1 MKIVVAGGTGFIGEP
16 LVEKL
21 VSRQH
26 DVAVLSRNPNKVR
39 AGRGVL
45 WDGKAA
51 GPWTAEV
58 DAADAVINLAGENIG
73 AGRWTAERKR
83 ALVDSRLDATN
94 AIVKA
99 LLDAP
104 RRDRVL
110 VNASAVGY
118 YGFDRQL
125 PADED
130 APKGSGFLADLV
142 DLWERAAK
150 RAESAARVVI
160 LRFGV
165 ALGPNGGALEKMAM
179 PFRFFVGGRV
189 GSGHQWM
196 SWVDRDDA
204 LSAIVRAVEEK
215 LLRGVYNITS
225 PNPVTNREFTKSLAN
240 VLHRPALFPVP
251 AFVLRLVFGD
261 MADEALLGG
270 QPAVPRRAEAAGFTL
285 QFRNIESA
293 LQHAFTDQ

>member
-16 LVEKL
+16 LVERL
-21 VSRQH
+21 VARQH

-39 AGRGVL
+39 AGRGVQ
-45 WDGKAA
+45 WDGRNA
-51 GPWTAEV
+51 GPWTAEI
-58 DAADAVINLAGENIG
+58 DSADRVINLAGENIG
-73 AGRWTAERKR
+73 AGRWTAKRRKE
-83 ALVDSRLDATN
+83 LLDSRLDATN
-94 AIVKA
+94 AVVSA

-104 RRDRVL
+104 RRNRAL
-110 VNASAVGY
+110 INASAVGY

-130 APKGSGFLADLV
+130 APKGTGFLADLV

-150 RAESAARVVI
+150 RAESGARVVI

-165 ALGPNGGALEKMAM
+165 VLGPHGGVLQKMAI
-179 PFRFFVGGRV
+179 PFRLFVGGRV

-196 SWVDRDDA
+196 SWVERGDA
-204 LSAIVRAVEEK
+204 LNAIVRAAEDES
-215 LLRGVYNITS
+215 LRGVYNITA
-225 PNPVTNREFTKSLAN
+225 PDPVTNREFTRALAH

-251 AFVLRLVFGD
+251 GFVLRLLFGD

-270 QPAVPRRAEAAGFTL
+270 QPAVPRRAEAAGFAF
-285 QFRNIESA
+285 QFRNIDRA
-293 LQHAFTDQ
+293 LQHALTD